1 MWAQCSKMN
10 RPETQLVKNMQ
21 GALLRTLIDCLP
33 DIIYVKDIQ
42 GRKII
47 ANRADVLSSGAISEQ
62 EVLGKTDL
70 ELYSGEIGMR
80 GYLDDM
86 AVIETGTP
94 LLDREEFFY
103 DAQGARQWLLTSKVP
118 VRNNNGVITHLIG
131 IGHDIT
137 QRKQSE
143 ESLKVAYEQIK
154 ASNETLRHMSWSHSH
169 EMRRPVCS
177 ILSLVNLLKNTTD
190 EADHEICLGFLETC
204 ANELD
209 DVIHRNNDKLNSLS
223 KD

>member
-1 MWAQCSKMN
+1 
-10 RPETQLVKNMQ
+10 MQ

-33 DIIYVKDIQ
+33 DIIYVKDNQ

-47 ANRADVLSSGAISEQ
+47 ANRADVISLGAVSEQ

-86 AVIETGTP
+86 SVLETGEA

-118 VRNNNGVITHLIG
+118 VRNSNGVITHLIG

-137 QRKQSE
+137 QRKQAD
-143 ESLKVAYEQIK
+143 ESLRVAYDQIK
-154 ASNETLRHMSWSHSH
+154 ASNETLRHMSWSNSH

-177 ILSLVNLLKNTTD
+177 ILSLVTLLKNSSD
-190 EADHEICLGFLETC
+190 ESDRETCLGFLETC

-209 DVIHRNNDKLNSLS
+209 DVIHRNNEKLNTLS

>member
-1 MWAQCSKMN
+1 MN
-10 RPETQLVKNMQ
+10 KPDTQLVKNIQ
-21 GALLRTLIDCLP
+21 GALLRTLIDNLP
-33 DIIYVKDIQ
+33 DIIYVKDNQ

-47 ANRADVLSSGAISEQ
+47 ANRADVISSGAITEQ

-86 AVIETGTP
+86 AVLETGEP

-103 DAQGARQWLLTSKVP
+103 DTQGARQWLLTSKVP
-118 VRNNNGVITHLIG
+118 VRDANGTITHLIG

-137 QRKQSE
+137 QRKQAD
-143 ESLKVAYEQIK
+143 ESLKVAYDQIK
-154 ASNETLRHMSWSHSH
+154 ASNETLRHMSWSNSH

-177 ILSLVNLLKNTTD
+177 ILSLVTLLKNS
-190 EADHEICLGFLETC
+190 ADDADRDKCLGFLEDC

-209 DVIHRNNDKLNSLS
+209 EVIHRNNDKLNTLS